1 MARQTGQTKADG
13 DYSQQAVPSGA
24 RKGFWSMFVVMM
36 GFTFFSASMSVGAK
50 LGNGL
55 DLNGFIWAVVIG
67 GIILGAYTGG
77 LAYVGCDTGLTLD
90 LLAQRSFGTAGS
102 KLA

>member
-1 MARQTGQTKADG
+1 MEHNKNTAKRGADD
-13 DYSQQAVPSGA
+13 DYALEAVPAEA

-55 DLNGFIWAVVIG
+55 DFSGFVWAVSSWG
-67 GIILGAYTGG
+67 RTPGRWPMWAATRG
-77 LAYVGCDTGLTLD
+77 
-90 LLAQRSFGTAGS
+90 
-102 KLA
+102 

>member
-1 MARQTGQTKADG
+1 MEHNKNTARRGADD
-13 DYSQQAVPSGA
+13 DYALEAVPAEA

-55 DLNGFIWAVVIG
+55 DFSGFVWAVVIG
-67 GIILGAYTGG
+67 GVIPEVWPTSGATRG
-77 LAYVGCDTGLTLD
+77 
-90 LLAQRSFGTAGS
+90 
-102 KLA
+102 

>member
-1 MARQTGQTKADG
+1 MAQNNGKLRRDD
-13 DYSQQAVPSGA
+13 DYSLEAVPAGA

-55 DLNGFIWAVVIG
+55 DLSGF
-67 GIILGAYTGG
+67 G
-77 LAYVGCDTGLTLD
+77 L
-90 LLAQRSFGTAGS
+90 
-102 KLA
+102 

>member
-1 MARQTGQTKADG
+1 MEHNKNTAKRGADD
-13 DYSQQAVPSGA
+13 DYALEAVPAEA

-55 DLNGFIWAVVIG
+55 DLSTFLWAVVIG
-67 GIILGAYTGG
+67 GVILGP
-77 LAYVGCDTGLTLD
+77 VTL
-90 LLAQRSFGTAGS
+90 LILVELGREIFLPGHA
-102 KLA
+102 